1 MICSDSMHSK
11 LKVNEKYPTLNEDM
25 VQKLYGVRVSDA
37 EHHMWETRQSAPEFF
52 IYLRNTFEKKYN
64 DLNLINL
71 TEFYT
76 ETSPNYF
83 MIHCHMQGKWVFL
96 DFYLCSSGL

>member
-11 LKVNEKYPTLNEDM
+11 MKVIEKYPTLNDTM
-25 VQKLYGVRVSDA
+25 VQKLYGAGVSDT
-37 EHHMWETRQSAPEFF
+37 EHHMWEARQSAPEFF
-52 IYLRNTFEKKYN
+52 IYLRNTFEKKYK

-71 TEFYT
+71 TEFYI

-83 MIHCHMQGKWVFL
+83 MRHCLMEGKGVSFQ
-96 DFYLCSSGL
+96 FYLY